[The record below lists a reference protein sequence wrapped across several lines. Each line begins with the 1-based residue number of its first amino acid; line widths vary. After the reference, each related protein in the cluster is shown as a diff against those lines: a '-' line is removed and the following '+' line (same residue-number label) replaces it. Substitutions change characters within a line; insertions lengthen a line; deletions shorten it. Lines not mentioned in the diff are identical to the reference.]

1 VADEAAVQEL
11 AARFARTLQ
20 PPAVIFLRGDL
31 GAGKTTFARAYIHAL
46 GYPGYVKSPTYGLL
60 EIYRVEGRVILHL
73 DLYRIEHPEE
83 LEYLAIRD
91 QFDDST
97 VLLVEWPDRG
107 EGCLPAPDLVLDF
120 AEGDTTRFIDCTACT
135 ERGRAMAERVL

>member
-46 GYPGYVKSPTYGLL
+46 GYPDYVKSPTYGLL
-60 EIYRVEGRVILHL
+60 EIYRVEGQVVLHL

-91 QFDDST
+91 QFDAST

-107 EGCLPAPDLVLDF
+107 KDGLPAPDLVLDF
-120 AEGDTTRFIDCTACT
+120 AEGDATRFIDCTAFT
-135 ERGRAMAERVL
+135 ERGRAMAGRV